1 MGIFN
6 QIIQF
11 LFSLSILIT
20 LHELGHFA
28 FARLFNTRVEKFYL
42 FFDPWFSLF
51 KIKRGHTEYG
61 IGWIPLGGYV
71 KIAGMID
78 ESMDTEQLNNPP
90 KPWEYRSKPAWQR
103 FLIISA
109 GVMVNFILGA
119 LIYTFILYTWGEQ
132 YLPTQNAIYGVT
144 CDPLARDMGFED
156 GDKIIYVDG
165 EQIESFTQIAPTIVI
180 DNAQQVTV
188 ERNNNLVDVRID
200 KAYIPQLLKTQF
212 LFLPRVP
219 MVVNFVSEGSA
230 AQQANIMPNDKLV
243 AINNTKAT
251 FLDEFKAVVQQN
263 INNTV
268 TITMEREGRNIDLTV
283 NVPETGIIGVATQ
296 SPFEILELR
305 KNEYSFLQ
313 SIPAGIKKGANTI
326 TSYLKQLKLVFSP
339 KTKAYESVGGFI
351 AIGSIFPTYWDWQS
365 FWELTALLSIILAIM
380 NMLPIPALDG
390 GHMVF
395 IIYEMVSGR
404 KPSDKFMEY
413 TQILGMLFILALFI
427 FANAN
432 DVIKLFR

>member
-1 MGIFN
+1 MGLFT

-11 LFSLSILIT
+11 LLSLSLLVV
-20 LHELGHFA
+20 LHELGHFT
-28 FARLFNTRVEKFYL
+28 FARIFNTRVDKFYL

-78 ESMDTEQLNNPP
+78 ESMDTEQLKKPAE
-90 KPWEYRSKPAWQR
+90 PWEYRSKPAWQR
-103 FLIISA
+103 LLIISG
-109 GVMVNFILGA
+109 GVLVNFILGI

-132 YLPTQNAIYGVT
+132 YLPTENAVYGVT
-144 CDPLARDMGFED
+144 CDPLAQEIGFED

-165 EQIESFTQIAPTIVI
+165 EQIESFMQIAPTIVM
-180 DNAQQVTV
+180 DNAQTVTV
-188 ERNNNLVDVRID
+188 ERDRRLVDVKID
-200 KAYIPQLLKTQF
+200 ESHIPQLLKTQY

-219 MVVNFVSEGSA
+219 MIVTYIAEGSA
-230 AQQANIMPNDKLV
+230 AEQANIQPDDKLI
-243 AINNTKAT
+243 AINGTKAT
-251 FLDEFKAVVQQN
+251 FLNDFKEVAQAN
-263 INNTV
+263 LNKPV
-268 TITMEREGRNIDLTV
+268 TLTMERAGINIDLTV
-283 NVPETGIIGVATQ
+283 NVPETGIIGVATK
-296 SPFEILELR
+296 SPFELLELR
-305 KNEYSFLQ
+305 KNEYTFLQ
-313 SIPAGIKKGANTI
+313 SIPAGIQKGANTI

-351 AIGSIFPTYWDWQS
+351 TIGSIFPTYWDWQS

-395 IIYEMVSGR
+395 LIYEIVSGR
-404 KPSDKFMEY
+404 KPSDKFMEF
-413 TQILGMLFILALFI
+413 TQVIGLLLILALFI

>member
-165 EQIESFTQIAPTIVI
+165 EQIESFMQIAPTIVI

-305 KNEYSFLQ
+305 KNKYSFLQ

>member
-11 LFSLSILIT
+11 LLSLSILIT

-78 ESMDTEQLNNPP
+78 ESMDTEQLNTPP

-103 FLIISA
+103 LLIISA
-109 GVMVNFILGA
+109 GVIVNFILGI

-132 YLPTQNAIYGVT
+132 YLPTQNAIYGVS
-144 CDPLARDMGFED
+144 CDPLAREMGFED

-165 EQIESFTQIAPTIVI
+165 EHIESFMQIAPTIVI

-188 ERNNNLVDVRID
+188 ERNNNLVDVKID
-200 KAYIPQLLKTQF
+200 HAYIPQLLKTQF
-212 LFLPRVP
+212 LFLPRAP
-219 MVVNFVSEGSA
+219 MVVSFVGEGTA
-230 AQQANIMPNDKLV
+230 AEQANIMPNDKLV
-243 AINNTKAT
+243 SINNTEAA
-251 FLDEFKAVVQQN
+251 FLDEFKAIVQQN
-263 INNTV
+263 INKTITV
-268 TITMEREGRNIDLTV
+268 TMEREGRNVDLTV

-296 SPFEILELR
+296 SPFDVLELR

-404 KPSDKFMEY
+404 KPSDRFMEY